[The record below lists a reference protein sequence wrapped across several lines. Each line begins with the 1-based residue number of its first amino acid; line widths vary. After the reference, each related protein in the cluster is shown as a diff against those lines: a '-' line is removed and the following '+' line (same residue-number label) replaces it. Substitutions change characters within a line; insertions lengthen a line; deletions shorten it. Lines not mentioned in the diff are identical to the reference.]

1 MQNCE
6 FTNLPTLRVKLVQE
20 LHVIYFLKVGKSDIL
35 GTHILV
41 FRSQILAYISATW
54 DLSVFILVE
63 KLSLLPF
70 SFVIKNS
77 WNCFEGSNQI
87 DIF

>member
-6 FTNLPTLRVKLVQE
+6 FTNLPTLRVELVQK

-41 FRSQILAYISATW
+41 FRSQILAYISAT
-54 DLSVFILVE
+54 
-63 KLSLLPF
+63 
-70 SFVIKNS
+70 
-77 WNCFEGSNQI
+77 
-87 DIF
+87 